1 MASSA
6 KDTQLRELKRYRI
19 TTENN
24 DSGAD
29 GTDQSSPSYY

>member
-1 MASSA
+1 MASRA
-6 KDTQLRELKRYRI
+6 ERYRI